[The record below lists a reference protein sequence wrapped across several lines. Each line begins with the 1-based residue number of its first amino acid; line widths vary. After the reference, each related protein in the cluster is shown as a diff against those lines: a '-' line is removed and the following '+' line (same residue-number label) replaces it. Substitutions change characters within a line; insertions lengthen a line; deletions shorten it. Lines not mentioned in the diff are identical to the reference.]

1 MSTPPPYPFRSRREI
16 HSGEQKVYSD
26 AELHEQHAS
35 QDATATPAAGTDVRD
50 GSSRAEAVVPVSVTA
65 RGEHTSFFRRG
76 DGYGRDSSRVRCGAA
91 SAQCSAGRRIAF

>member
-35 QDATATPAAGTDVRD
+35 QDVTVLH
-50 GSSRAEAVVPVSVTA
+50 VPRPWCPFRS
-65 RGEHTSFFRRG
+65 RRG
-76 DGYGRDSSRVRCGAA
+76 V
-91 SAQCSAGRRIAF
+91 SAHFLLSTR